1 MEFLDSGL
9 VLSSSANPVWPIT
22 FSFLDVH
29 EIAALSILFF
39 KDNDKGTGFYS
50 FIYPLIFIYLVALG
64 IFDLHCSIQDL

>member
-29 EIAALSILFF
+29 EIAALSIFFLRIIIRELAFIHLF
-39 KDNDKGTGFYS
+39 
-50 FIYPLIFIYLVALG
+50 IHLYL
-64 IFDLHCSIQDL
+64 FTWLH